1 MSFQKVCRVCNKFL
15 KDTKRSNAL
24 YCGKSCKNKALAL
37 RKSESVL
44 NSPQIAKTITP
55 DNPLYDAPNLYELIK
70 KQNEIKLQ
78 YALHEQHSRHIRE
91 IDKQND
97 NLRQLKLAESSR
109 KQENIDKMG
118 LFFFTNIIE
127 PMIIKVKSQSD
138 LSSKN
143 IKPQSGFM
151 PLTADDIADF

>member
-1 MSFQKVCRVCNKFL
+1 MTLSKVCIICNRFL
-15 KDTKRSNAL
+15 KETKRSHSL
-24 YCGKSCKNKALAL
+24 YCGKICKNKAFAL
-37 RKSESVL
+37 RKDKSVL
-44 NSPQIAKTITP
+44 NSPQIAKTITS

-70 KQNEIKLQ
+70 KGNDLQLQ

-97 NLRQLKLAESSR
+97 DLRQLKLAESSR

-138 LSSKN
+138 LSTKN

-151 PLTADDIADF
+151 PLTADDFADF